1 MKKTLQEIKRETL
14 KELFEKILSSKKVK
28 LEPLEINVKETWDND
43 FTCVDLSYKI
53 FEDNKHKIIS
63 ACETE
68 AKGFVDGIF
77 RACYNNF
84 SEETPS
90 LANIRLHD
98 YKVHPNFAK
107 RSSRSCTDAKV
118 KVIVMMDVK
127 NHGIAE
133 FTSVS
138 RSLLHSSFV
147 SILSAFQFY
156 INCERSFDKIQMILD
171 DARGRSRA
179 DIEQRCMSDLYTLT
193 TVNNYVK

>member
-28 LEPLEINVKETWDND
+28 FEPLEINVKETWDND
-43 FTCVDLSYKI
+43 FTCVNLSYKI
-53 FEDNKHKIIS
+53 FEDDECKIVS
-63 ACETE
+63 VCKED

-77 RACYNNF
+77 KACYSNF
-84 SEETPS
+84 SEEAPS

-98 YKVHPNFAK
+98 YKVHPSFAK
-107 RSSRSCTDAKV
+107 RSSHSCTDAKV
-118 KVIVMMDVK
+118 KVAVMMDVK
-127 NHGIAE
+127 DHGIAE

-156 INCERSFDKIQMILD
+156 VNCERSFKKIQMILG
-171 DARGRSRA
+171 DARDRSRA
-179 DIEQRCMSDLYTLT
+179 DIEQQCMSDLYTLT
-193 TVNNYVK
+193 TVNNYVR